1 MSHFLREEA
10 PNPVLGGWADT
21 LLAGHLND
29 EVWIPRVVGLGGV
42 RRLRRPLGPGPDA
55 GDARE
60 GRDGP
65 VTFDAVCYRRD
76 GFGGRS
82 MEFWGRR
89 RELDRLTGELDRV
102 IRSGQGRMLAIR
114 GRRQS
119 GKSRLL
125 TQFVETAEVPYAFTT
140 AVKNAQP
147 RVQLEH
153 VTADLRTARRPLTQL
168 DAAFDAPLSSWR
180 DLFARLPL
188 AVGDGPAIV
197 VLDEFPWATETDDT
211 LEGVLQNAWD
221 RTLERLPVLL
231 VLVGSDLAMM
241 ERLTEHDRA
250 LYGRAEEMVVT
261 PLGPAEVA
269 AALGTNRSPVD
280 LLDVYLAT
288 GGYPRLVAAAGEHRS
303 ARDFVHAQ
311 LADDQSPL
319 AITGLRMLDA
329 EFREDLHARRVLEAI
344 GAVEVGHATFT
355 SAVAQLGN
363 NGAAS
368 TAVTRAL
375 EPLASVKKVIAIDLP
390 VGAPAKSR
398 LRRYRVADPYLRF
411 WFRFAA
417 PHLDDIA
424 RGRPDLA
431 VGRFDRDFSAW
442 RGKAIEPVVHEAV
455 SRLAVIDQRPGE
467 VAKVGPWWDRSG
479 RHEFDIVAA
488 DRAGSVRLLG
498 TIKWRPTRRLTAPE
512 LGEIAQA
519 RSVVPNASSARLL
532 AVCPAGARAGV
543 VPDVLLDAVDILDA
557 FQ

>member
-1 MSHFLREEA
+1 
-10 PNPVLGGWADT
+10 
-21 LLAGHLND
+21 
-29 EVWIPRVVGLGGV
+29 
-42 RRLRRPLGPGPDA
+42 
-55 GDARE
+55 
-60 GRDGP
+60 
-65 VTFDAVCYRRD
+65 
-76 GFGGRS
+76 

-89 RELDRLTGELDRV
+89 RELERLTGELDQV
-102 IRSGQGRMLAIR
+102 VRSGHGKMLAVR

-125 TQFVETAEVPYAFTT
+125 TQLVETAGAPYLFTT
-140 AVKNAQP
+140 AVKNAPP

-153 VTADLRTARRPLTQL
+153 VAADLRTSRTPLAQG
-168 DAAFDAPLSSWR
+168 DAAFAAPLSSWT

-221 RTLERLPVLL
+221 RTLERLPVLM

-241 ERLTEHDRA
+241 ERLTQHDRP
-250 LYGRAEEMVVT
+250 LYGRTEEMVVA

-269 AALGTNRSPVD
+269 AALGTDRNPVD
-280 LLDVYLAT
+280 LLDAYLAT
-288 GGYPRLVAAAGEHRS
+288 GGYPRLVLAAGRHGS
-303 ARDFVHAQ
+303 AREFVHAQ

-329 EFREDLHARRVLEAI
+329 EFREDLHARRVLNAI

-363 NGAAS
+363 DGAAS
-368 TAVTRAL
+368 TAVSRAL
-375 EPLASVKKVIAIDLP
+375 EPLASVKRVVAIDLP
-390 VGAPAKSR
+390 VGAPAKSK

-431 VGRFDRDFSAW
+431 IGQFDRDFSSW
-442 RGKAIEPVVHEAV
+442 RGKAIEPVVHQAV
-455 SRLAVIDQRPGE
+455 SRLAVVDERLTE
-467 VAKVGPWWDRSG
+467 VAKVGSWWDRSG
-479 RHEFDIVAA
+479 RHEFDVVAA
-488 DRAGSVRLLG
+488 NRAEGVPLLG
-498 TIKWRPTRRLTAPE
+498 TVKWRPTRRLTAAE
-512 LGEIAQA
+512 LNEIAQA
-519 RSVVPNASSARLL
+519 RSVVPKASSAQLL

-543 VPDVLLDAVDILDA
+543 TPDVLLNASDILEA
-557 FQ
+557 FER